1 MLGTRG
7 RNILDLIITNIPDR
21 VNLLETLSPA
31 QSGIFTDH
39 CVLLF
44 EFSAF
49 VKSSTR
55 IHRIVYDYDK
65 GDFDSLR
72 NALRAVNLTSILGS
86 EDINTDWRNWKDVF
100 LAAVSDYIPTKKLKG
115 KNPLPWINGQI
126 LNIMKKKETVRQKL
140 KKSSSSYLKEKY
152 RQLRKQVKQMLR
164 DRNQYLGSVE
174 SEYKTNPKRFW
185 SLLRLKSKSRS
196 VPHRISMA
204 TGTEETDD
212 TSSTVP
218 RTFAES
224 PKAISNLFNRYFASV
239 FTNNSTNNSINS
251 GNAGSNIC
259 DMDQT
264 APNDIRLTASEVQA
278 VLKSLDVS
286 KATGSD
292 EIPARLLRETAEV
305 ITPSLCHLFNK
316 SLSTGSIPR
325 EWKLANIVPV
335 YKKGE
340 REYTE
345 NYRPISLLPITSKV
359 LDRCV
364 LNNVK
369 DWLYG
374 LVNECQHGFLIGK
387 SCVTNLIEALD
398 YIGSVLDKGGQIDT
412 IYLDMSKAFDKVDHG
427 LLITKLRGMG
437 ISGSFL
443 QWLTN
448 YLTDRQ
454 QRVTVLGETSDTIP
468 VTSGVP
474 QGSLLGP
481 VLFFLFVND
490 LPETVISSKTSMHA
504 DDTKVFKAIKVPE
517 DALALQA
524 DLTSVSRWSTGSGL
538 QFNGEKCHVQ
548 SITRKKSPVIS
559 TYTINGEPLKST
571 RCERDL
577 GVRVSS
583 DLIWKEQ
590 VMEQAAHAMKLLG
603 YIRRN
608 TRSINSTSI
617 RKSMYLALVR
627 PHIGYATQIW
637 APQSI
642 DLILK
647 LERIQRRASRYIL
660 NLPFSS
666 CEDYSSR
673 LQSLNLLPI
682 CYWQEYLDLVFFY
695 KSTHGLVNL
704 NQSVLPHL
712 RSTRCTRSTN
722 TDIVKYDVPKC
733 KTTTYQHSYTIRVTR
748 IWNLLAKD
756 IRTSTSSDSVSVFK
770 SFLLTYYF
778 TALKN
783 TFNIDDPRTFKTI
796 CCKCNTARSLRRE
809 VVCCF

>member
-1 MLGTRG
+1 M
-7 RNILDLIITNIPDR
+7 
-21 VNLLETLSPA
+21 
-31 QSGIFTDH
+31 
-39 CVLLF
+39 
-44 EFSAF
+44 
-49 VKSSTR
+49 
-55 IHRIVYDYDK
+55 
-65 GDFDSLR
+65 
-72 NALRAVNLTSILGS
+72 
-86 EDINTDWRNWKDVF
+86 
-100 LAAVSDYIPTKKLKG
+100 
-115 KNPLPWINGQI
+115 
-126 LNIMKKKETVRQKL
+126 
-140 KKSSSSYLKEKY
+140 
-152 RQLRKQVKQMLR
+152 
-164 DRNQYLGSVE
+164 
-174 SEYKTNPKRFW
+174 
-185 SLLRLKSKSRS
+185 
-196 VPHRISMA
+196 
-204 TGTEETDD
+204 
-212 TSSTVP
+212 
-218 RTFAES
+218 
-224 PKAISNLFNRYFASV
+224 
-239 FTNNSTNNSINS
+239 
-251 GNAGSNIC
+251 
-259 DMDQT
+259 
-264 APNDIRLTASEVQA
+264 
-278 VLKSLDVS
+278 
-286 KATGSD
+286 
-292 EIPARLLRETAEV
+292 
-305 ITPSLCHLFNK
+305 
-316 SLSTGSIPR
+316 
-325 EWKLANIVPV
+325 
-335 YKKGE
+335 
-340 REYTE
+340 
-345 NYRPISLLPITSKV
+345 
-359 LDRCV
+359 
-364 LNNVK
+364 K

-448 YLTDRQ
+448 YLTDHQ

-481 VLFFLFVND
+481 VLFLLFVND
-490 LPETVISSKTSMHA
+490 LPETVISSKTSMYA
-504 DDTKVFKAIKVPE
+504 DDTKVFKAIEVPE

-559 TYTINGEPLKST
+559 TYTINGVPLKST

-590 VMEQAAHAMKLLG
+590 VMGQAAHAMKLLG

-712 RSTRCTRSTN
+712 RN
-722 TDIVKYDVPKC
+722 QVHAI
-733 KTTTYQHSYTIRVTR
+733 
-748 IWNLLAKD
+748 N
-756 IRTSTSSDSVSVFK
+756 
-770 SFLLTYYF
+770 
-778 TALKN
+778 
-783 TFNIDDPRTFKTI
+783 
-796 CCKCNTARSLRRE
+796 
-809 VVCCF
+809 